1 MLLKL
6 CKTYSDWSGE
16 ALVSC
21 MDGLLPN
28 VSITEL
34 KVKTDSLFLYTLQIG
49 FIILSFERSVSLIR
63 LIEKLLSGT
72 VSLFLSEV
80 KRMKYCHL

>member
-1 MLLKL
+1 LLLKL

-28 VSITEL
+28 VNITEL
-34 KVKTDSLFLYTLQIG
+34 KVKTASPFLYTLQTG
-49 FIILSFERSVSLIR
+49 FN
-63 LIEKLLSGT
+63 
-72 VSLFLSEV
+72 
-80 KRMKYCHL
+80 